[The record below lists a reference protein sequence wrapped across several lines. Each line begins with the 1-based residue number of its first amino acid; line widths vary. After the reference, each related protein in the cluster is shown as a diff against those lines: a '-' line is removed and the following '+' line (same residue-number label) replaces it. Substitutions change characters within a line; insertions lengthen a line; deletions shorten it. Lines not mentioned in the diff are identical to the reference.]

1 MDNSPPWS
9 YTRVVR
15 GRASLV
21 QIVYPVQ
28 MVQQVRLI
36 TAHSRTSVLELD
48 NVVTYLFVDRIYP
61 LHNRLLNYCQK
72 FNLWR
77 SKFTVDAN
85 LYIYLLLV

>member
-1 MDNSPPWS
+1 MINFPPWS
-9 YTRVVR
+9 YTRIVR

-48 NVVTYLFVDRIYP
+48 NVELTYLFVDRIYP
-61 LHNRLLNYCQK
+61 FHNRLKNYFQK
-72 FNLWR
+72 SNL
-77 SKFTVDAN
+77 
-85 LYIYLLLV
+85 

>member
-1 MDNSPPWS
+1 MNKSPPWS

-48 NVVTYLFVDRIYP
+48 NVDTYVFV
-61 LHNRLLNYCQK
+61 NRML
-72 FNLWR
+72 
-77 SKFTVDAN
+77 
-85 LYIYLLLV
+85 